1 MSGHLRISDH
11 ALVRFLE
18 RVGVFDI
25 DAFRSAIEDS
35 LQRAHQ
41 AARSLGDSDYLIR
54 MDGMTFVVRGDSVTT
69 LFEGEPPHRRARIL
83 AHEGTPTE

>member
-1 MSGHLRISDH
+1 MTNRIRVSDH

-18 RVGVFDI
+18 RAGVFDVG
-25 DAFRSAIEDS
+25 ALRAAIEDS
-35 LQRAHQ
+35 LQRAHK

-54 MDGMTFVVRGDSVTT
+54 MDGLTFVVRGDSVTT